1 MTVDFAH
8 LDKTE
13 KGHIWFY
20 STKTLSRWFSSI
32 HNINVPSSISS
43 GGCISVSADFQLWD
57 IFQLIASFLPEWG
70 SSTSFPSR
78 FGCQKTLPPH
88 SFCLLQ
94 SNLKTFHVQTGET
107 ELWLYVFGVVFTV
120 VFISV
125 CNCVQEQWRSVC
137 QISSRKTWQNEGFVL
152 LTLADLSSLKIKGR
166 TKKLEKIDLSY
177 LLSKDGWSMRSHVP
191 SWTSKDWF
199 LNLFCSMDFFVQ
211 LFVKNLLKRVLT
223 LMFLGFPPNTTCY
236 WWSSPRSSLV
246 YFFFH

>member
-1 MTVDFAH
+1 MPVDFAH
-8 LDKTE
+8 PDKTK

-78 FGCQKTLPPH
+78 FGCQKPLPPD

-152 LTLADLSSLKIKGR
+152 LTLADLSSLKIKSW
-166 TKKLEKIDLSY
+166 KKLIFLICCQRMVGQWGAMSHRGLQKIGRLVLES
-177 LLSKDGWSMRSHVP
+177 
-191 SWTSKDWF
+191 F
-199 LNLFCSMDFFVQ
+199 LFHGLFCSAFYKEFIEESAS
-211 LFVKNLLKRVLT
+211 